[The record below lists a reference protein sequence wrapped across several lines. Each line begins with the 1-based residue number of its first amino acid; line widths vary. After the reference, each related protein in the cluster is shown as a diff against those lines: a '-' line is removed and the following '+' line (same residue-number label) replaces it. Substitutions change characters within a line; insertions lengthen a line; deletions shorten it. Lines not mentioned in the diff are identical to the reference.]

1 MSVKL
6 LDNSAFYGFRVRR
19 TIDGKVY
26 QEYFS
31 LKAGGQRLSGADY
44 DQIQTQ
50 ANLRDDALKLIQR
63 DTKEQNKARNCFRQD
78 GSVRGLSYLL
88 KQEKSGNQTPI
99 YQLGIAS
106 LISGKILCTSVSVA
120 AYGEDEAWQ
129 RIVAL
134 YCKHKLI
141 ATTTVLYRQLLKA
154 RPVSFT
160 KKTESR
166 KAA

>member
-19 TIDGKVY
+19 TIEGKVF

-31 LKAGGQRLSGADY
+31 LKANGERLSGSDY
-44 DQIQTQ
+44 AGVQTE
-50 ANLRDDALKLIQR
+50 AEARDEELRVVQVAVKA
-63 DTKEQNKARNCFRQD
+63 ENKARQCFRGD

-88 KQEKSGNQTPI
+88 KQEKSGNLTPI

-106 LISGKILCTSVSVA
+106 ELSGKILCTSVSIA
-120 AYGEDEAWQ
+120 AYGEDDAWT
-129 RIVAL
+129 RVVGL
-134 YCKHKLI
+134 YCHHKRI
-141 ATTTVLYRQLLKA
+141 AIDSELHQQLLAAK
-154 RPVSFT
+154 PS
-160 KKTESR
+160 EPR